1 MDPMVSARVPE
12 DLRTR
17 VNLRLKDIGSTPTE
31 LINKAYEFVDVT
43 GGLPSSGTV
52 PRAGKRRL
60 SHEQKQ
66 ALVSAIEQE
75 TCAVPESFFAG
86 RDYDTILEA
95 ELRRSYEALL

>member
-31 LINKAYEFVDVT
+31 LINKAYEFLDTT
-43 GGLPSSGTV
+43 GGLPRSDAV
-52 PRAGKRRL
+52 LHACKRRL
-60 SHEQKQ
+60 SDEQKQ

-75 TCAVPESFFAG
+75 TCAVPESFFAR